1 MRGLTFMLCLLL
13 GTVLITSAQSRPD
26 TVQFQILFDSL
37 QRVSNR
43 WTDNERLLQLAGEVL
58 KQSRQLGRWKEEV
71 EAGSVMGIA
80 FTREDRFA
88 EAEVF
93 LTQSLNLSQKHGD
106 TAMAG
111 SMLLNLAS
119 LKMDQD
125 SHLIATAYVQ
135 DALSKFVAI
144 RDTKQLAFSYSFMAG
159 LLSQIGHTADATEYS
174 ALAFNTYPNGLN
186 DPYGLKLASNHA
198 SNLQKLG
205 KLDSALVWLARIAPE
220 AEKQSDRRIQ
230 IQIRSLYSHIYLKK
244 GEYEKCIAS
253 ARSALEWESEMSR
266 SFFYAE
272 SYTNLGVAL
281 LETGKPKEALEALN
295 KAWGHCINQ
304 RASSKVIVLRNLH
317 RAQAKNGLFK
327 EAYTTMTEYSALMDT
342 LRKQDN
348 LKVINELQTRYE
360 TEKKERDLRELDQ
373 QNRIQALRIR
383 QRNILIIGIILASI
397 ALIGGGFMVSRQ
409 RIARQRQAAIENRLV
424 SLRMQLN
431 PHFIFNALS
440 AIQNYILSGKD
451 VREATRYLSNFAK
464 VMRAFLEFNQ
474 TETIS
479 LEKEIEGLELYIGLQ
494 KVRFNQAFEH
504 EVIVSDE
511 IDPSDTLV
519 PPMMLQPFVENA
531 IEHGLRGMD
540 QGRLTLSYSI
550 EGQSLVMVVSDNGRG
565 RNKAGSEQQNKAFEK
580 QSLATR
586 ITAERIALLNASKRE
601 KERYRFEISDLN
613 ADGTGTVARFCIPY
627 MHQS

>member
-1 MRGLTFMLCLLL
+1 MRGLMILLCLLL
-13 GTVLITSAQSRPD
+13 GMDLIALADQRPD

-37 QRVSNR
+37 ERVSNR
-43 WTDNERLLQLAGEVL
+43 WTDYPRLRQLAGEVL

-71 EAGSVMGIA
+71 EAGSVIGIA
-80 FTREDRFA
+80 FTREDRLA
-88 EAEVF
+88 EAESY
-93 LTQSLNLSQKHGD
+93 LRQSLRLSQQHGD

-119 LKMDQD
+119 LKVDQD
-125 SHLIATAYVQ
+125 SHRVATAYVQ
-135 DALSKFVAI
+135 DALTKFIAI
-144 RDTKQLAFSYSFMAG
+144 RDTKQLAFSYSFMSG
-159 LLSQIGHTADATEYS
+159 LLNQIGRTADATEYS
-174 ALAFNTYPNGLN
+174 ALAFSTYPNGLK
-186 DPYGLKLASNHA
+186 DAYGLKLATNHA
-198 SNLQKLG
+198 SNLQKNG
-205 KLDSALVWLARIAPE
+205 KLDSSLVWLGMIVPE
-220 AEKQSDRRIQ
+220 AEKQSDRRIL
-230 IQIRSLYSHIYLKK
+230 IQIRTVYSHIYLKK
-244 GEYEKCIAS
+244 RDFDRCIAS
-253 ARSALEWESEMSR
+253 ARSALEWEGELSR

-272 SYTNLGVAL
+272 SYSNLGVAL
-281 LETGKPKEALEALN
+281 LETGKPKEALSALN
-295 KAWGHCINQ
+295 KAWAHVVNQ

-317 RAQAKNGLFK
+317 RAQAENGLFK
-327 EAYTTMTEYSALMDT
+327 EAYNTMTAYSALMDT

-348 LKVINELQTRYE
+348 FEVINELQTRYE

-373 QNRIQALRIR
+373 KNRIQALSIR
-383 QRNILIIGIILASI
+383 QRNLLIIGLIMASV
-397 ALIGGGFMVSRQ
+397 ALIGGGYMVSRQ
-409 RIARQRQAAIENRLV
+409 RIARQQQAAIENRLV

-440 AIQNYILSGKD
+440 AIQNFILSGKD

-474 TETIS
+474 SETIS

-504 EVIVSDE
+504 EVKLSNE

-531 IEHGLRGMD
+531 IEHGLRGVE

-550 EGQSLVMVVSDNGRG
+550 DGDNLIMEVTDNGRG
-565 RNKAGSEQQNKAFEK
+565 RTKAGNDQQNKALEK

-586 ITAERIALLNASKRE
+586 ITAERIAMLNASRKE
-601 KERYRFEISDLN
+601 KVKYRFEITDLN
-613 ADGTGTVARFCIPY
+613 ADGTGTVARFSIPY
-627 MHQS
+627 IHQS

>member
-1 MRGLTFMLCLLL
+1 
-13 GTVLITSAQSRPD
+13 
-26 TVQFQILFDSL
+26 
-37 QRVSNR
+37 
-43 WTDNERLLQLAGEVL
+43 
-58 KQSRQLGRWKEEV
+58 
-71 EAGSVMGIA
+71 
-80 FTREDRFA
+80 
-88 EAEVF
+88 
-93 LTQSLNLSQKHGD
+93 
-106 TAMAG
+106 
-111 SMLLNLAS
+111 
-119 LKMDQD
+119 
-125 SHLIATAYVQ
+125 
-135 DALSKFVAI
+135 
-144 RDTKQLAFSYSFMAG
+144 
-159 LLSQIGHTADATEYS
+159 
-174 ALAFNTYPNGLN
+174 
-186 DPYGLKLASNHA
+186 LKLASNHA

>member
-1 MRGLTFMLCLLL
+1 
-13 GTVLITSAQSRPD
+13 
-26 TVQFQILFDSL
+26 
-37 QRVSNR
+37 
-43 WTDNERLLQLAGEVL
+43 
-58 KQSRQLGRWKEEV
+58 
-71 EAGSVMGIA
+71 
-80 FTREDRFA
+80 
-88 EAEVF
+88 
-93 LTQSLNLSQKHGD
+93 
-106 TAMAG
+106 
-111 SMLLNLAS
+111 
-119 LKMDQD
+119 
-125 SHLIATAYVQ
+125 
-135 DALSKFVAI
+135 
-144 RDTKQLAFSYSFMAG
+144 
-159 LLSQIGHTADATEYS
+159 
-174 ALAFNTYPNGLN
+174 
-186 DPYGLKLASNHA
+186 
-198 SNLQKLG
+198 
-205 KLDSALVWLARIAPE
+205 
-220 AEKQSDRRIQ
+220 
-230 IQIRSLYSHIYLKK
+230 
-244 GEYEKCIAS
+244 
-253 ARSALEWESEMSR
+253 
-266 SFFYAE
+266 
-272 SYTNLGVAL
+272 
-281 LETGKPKEALEALN
+281 
-295 KAWGHCINQ
+295 
-304 RASSKVIVLRNLH
+304 
-317 RAQAKNGLFK
+317 
-327 EAYTTMTEYSALMDT
+327 
-342 LRKQDN
+342 
-348 LKVINELQTRYE
+348 
-360 TEKKERDLRELDQ
+360 
-373 QNRIQALRIR
+373 
-383 QRNILIIGIILASI
+383 
-397 ALIGGGFMVSRQ
+397 MVSRQ